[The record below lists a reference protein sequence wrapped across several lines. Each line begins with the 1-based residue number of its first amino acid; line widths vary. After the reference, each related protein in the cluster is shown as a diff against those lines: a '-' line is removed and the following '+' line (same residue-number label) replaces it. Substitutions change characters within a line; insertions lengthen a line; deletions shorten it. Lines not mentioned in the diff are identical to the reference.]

1 MQKQKGHSIKVEFR
15 QHLQEELL
23 RRCRVNPKYSLR
35 AFARLLDVS
44 PAYLSLILNGKR
56 PIPVK
61 LRDEIAER
69 LGLKLID
76 TGSGNSENSLNTYSQ
91 LEADRF
97 TIISDWYHYA
107 ILELIQVTG
116 FRPTIPRI
124 AAALGIAQPEA
135 KDAVDRLIRLGM
147 IEVQRNGTW
156 KNISGQNTNFVDRNV
171 DLAARRKL
179 QMQVLEKAM
188 SALQEIPLSQ
198 RDQTSMTM
206 AIDVSRLPE
215 AIAKIK
221 KFRREL
227 SHFLESGDRKDEV
240 YNLAVSLYP
249 ISNLKSKQKGKI

>member
-1 MQKQKGHSIKVEFR
+1 MQNQTGHVSLNLEFR
-15 QHLQEELL
+15 QRLQEELV

-44 PAYLSLILNGKR
+44 PTYLSLILNGKR

-61 LRDEIAER
+61 LRAVIAER
-69 LGLKLID
+69 LGLKLFD
-76 TGSGNSENSLNTYSQ
+76 TETGENPSTVFNQ
-91 LEADRF
+91 LAADRF
-97 TIISDWYHYA
+97 ALISDWYHYA

-116 FRPTIPRI
+116 FRPTVPRI
-124 AAALGIAQPEA
+124 AAALGITQSEA
-135 KDAVDRLIRLGM
+135 KDAVDRLIRLEM

-156 KNISGQNTNFVDRNV
+156 RNISGQNTNFVDRNV
-171 DLAARRKL
+171 DSAARKKL

-188 SALQEIPLSQ
+188 AALREIPLSQ

-215 AIAKIK
+215 AIFKIK

-227 SHFLESGDRKDEV
+227 SHFLESGGRKDQV

-249 ISNLKSKQKGKI
+249 ISNLKSNQKGKI